1 MPVPTVTE
9 RLTSLLA
16 SRYVD
21 GDVENNA
28 VLDAIIG
35 GIADAADRLS
45 LIAFGSDEVPPGHA
59 LTDPSVAPD
68 WALAHAALYTGGIL
82 PGRSAAEPY
91 EDWLARARSAAVYP
105 AGIKRGTDE
114 AVRRAVEPLLTGTKT
129 VVISVA
135 AGDPYQMVIRTIT
148 SETPSPA
155 AVQAAI
161 EGSYVSGGQRGALRA
176 EQTLSYLV
184 SDSPTFAEATLR
196 FSDVP
201 NGVTALNVTRDDV
214 T

>member
-1 MPVPTVTE
+1 MAVPTVTE

-16 SRYVD
+16 SRYVP

-45 LIAFGSDEVPPGHA
+45 LIAFGSDTVPPGRA

-68 WALAHAALYTGGIL
+68 WALAHAAMYTGGIL
-82 PGRSAAEPY
+82 PGRQATELYDA
-91 EDWLARARSAAVYP
+91 WVARARAAVVYP
-105 AGIKRGTDE
+105 AGIKRGTEE
-114 AVRRAVEPLLTGTKT
+114 AVRRAAEPYLTGTKT
-129 VVISVA
+129 VVISVGG
-135 AGDPYQMVIRTIT
+135 GDPYQMVVRTIT
-148 SETPSPA
+148 SETPTPA
-155 AVQAAI
+155 LVQAAI

-184 SDSPTFAEATLR
+184 SDSPTFAEGTRAM
-196 FSDVP
+196 SAIA
-201 NGVTALNVTRDDV
+201 NGVTALNVTRADV